1 MAEARAMEGHMQ
13 TAGRGEHIDGSPPLF
28 QSWGGRA
35 ALTLIVL
42 LLINVVNFVDRQL
55 PFILIEPIKA
65 ELHLSDSQVG
75 LLAGLTFALVFS
87 VATLVLARIAD
98 RWRPRSMI
106 ILTLAV
112 WSGFTALSG
121 MATGFVSLLL
131 ARVTVSASEAGST
144 PSAHALISRLY
155 PARHR
160 ALVLAI
166 HSLGVPL
173 GSMIGLVLGGWINE
187 VADWRTAFFI
197 VGLPGILLAVAA
209 AVVLPRTDRVAATR
223 AVGKRQD
230 AAGVRPLLGLGSFRH
245 MAAACAFY
253 ACGSYA
259 INVFAASFLIRVHHL
274 STGQAGLAFGL
285 AFGLGGLAGTFLGG
299 VISDALGQRNPRWRL
314 LVPAIGQLLSFPTAL
329 ATWLAPD
336 ATTAVAC
343 LALSYIFGLLYY
355 APTFAAAQQ
364 LAGEGERA
372 TATAL
377 LSFCLNLIGS
387 SIGPMV
393 VGWTSDRLAP
403 QYGALSLRY
412 ALCLMGITI
421 LWSAWHFWRGSRLL
435 EADLALTAMR
445 HENSKRRNDERE

>member
-1 MAEARAMEGHMQ
+1 MEGHIQ
-13 TAGRGEHIDGSPPLF
+13 TAGTSRGGRESSPVFENL
-28 QSWGGRA
+28 GGRA

-42 LLINVVNFVDRQL
+42 LLINVVNFIDRQL

-75 LLAGLTFALVFS
+75 LLAGLTFALTFS
-87 VATLVLARIAD
+87 VATVVLARIAD
-98 RWRPRSMI
+98 RWNPRSMI
-106 ILTLAV
+106 IATLAV

-121 MATGFVSLLL
+121 LATGFVSLLM

-144 PSAHALISRLY
+144 PSAHALVSRLY
-155 PARHR
+155 PARRR
-160 ALVLAI
+160 AFALAI

-197 VGLPGILLAVAA
+197 VGLPGILLAIAA
-209 AVVLPRTDRVAATR
+209 ALVLPRTGRVPVTPPAGGGQD
-223 AVGKRQD
+223 AVGARS
-230 AAGVRPLLGLGSFRH
+230 LLGLVSFRH
-245 MAAACAFY
+245 MAAACALY

-274 STGQAGLAFGL
+274 STAQAGLAFGL
-285 AFGLGGLAGTFLGG
+285 AFGFGGLAGTFLGG
-299 VISDALGQRNPRWRL
+299 VISDALGRRNPRWRL

-329 ATWLAPD
+329 ATWLVPD
-336 ATTAVAC
+336 ATLSVAC

-364 LAGEGERA
+364 LAAEGERA

-403 QYGALSLRY
+403 HYGSLSLRY

-421 LWSAWHFWRGSRLL
+421 LWSAWHFWRGSRVL
-435 EADLALTAMR
+435 EADLDLTARR
-445 HENSKRRNDERE
+445 HANLKRQDDDGE